1 MGGQQSMPK
10 REQTMKGDIARIL
23 FAALVAV
30 LAFNISGH
38 ASAARTDIH
47 AGAMHAYSPQG

>member
-38 ASAARTDIH
+38 ASAQPEKTI
-47 AGAMHAYSPQG
+47 GAPQDRG

>member
-1 MGGQQSMPK
+1 MPK